1 MFSVLDDLHA
11 VHENVFHAG
20 RILMGFFK
28 RGVVCDRR
36 RIEYDHIGEHSLLE
50 KSAMIE
56 TEVGCGQAAQ
66 PMNRI
71 GHRKNL
77 FVAGIFA
84 ERARKV
90 PIRARMRIGFQENA
104 FGRLRRFVRAERDP
118 WLSELFL
125 HVRFGHEG
133 IDRADA

>member
-1 MFSVLDDLHA
+1 
-11 VHENVFHAG
+11 
-20 RILMGFFK
+20 MGFFK

-56 TEVGCGQAAQ
+56 TEIRGGKAAQ

-84 ERARKV
+84 EHARKV
-90 PIRARMRIGFQENA
+90 PIRARMRIGFQEDA
-104 FGRLRRFVRAERDP
+104 FGPLRRFVRAERDP
-118 WLSELFL
+118 WLS
-125 HVRFGHEG
+125 
-133 IDRADA
+133 